1 MTMHPIWWLL
11 VVAALLLMIF
21 LWDVFRDPRSRS
33 RAQKLATYQRLQR
46 FDAEQRV
53 RQQAAVM
60 RRTREINAL
69 AHETCQAMLRA
80 AMEAQRE
87 ELNRADE

>member
-1 MTMHPIWWLL
+1 MTMHSIWWLL
-11 VVAALLLMIF
+11 IVAALFLMLL
-21 LWDVFRDPRSRS
+21 LWNVLRDARPGS
-33 RAQKLATYQRLQR
+33 RAEKLATYHRLQR

-60 RRTREINAL
+60 RRTREINAM